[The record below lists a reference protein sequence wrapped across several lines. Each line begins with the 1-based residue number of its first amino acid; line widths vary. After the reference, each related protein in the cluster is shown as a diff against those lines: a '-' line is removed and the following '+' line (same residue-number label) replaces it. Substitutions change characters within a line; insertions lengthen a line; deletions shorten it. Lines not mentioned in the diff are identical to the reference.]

1 VGDTLGMSSVADKLE
16 QPDSFGLGGIEE
28 DSSVAGTGSSG
39 SADSPVQDR
48 VGEPADGSAAVRS
61 FEVSTMELGGNW
73 EVAAPDSLGW
83 ENRKAEHIQVSM
95 LVGVVHTD
103 SDTDSIQKAL
113 GVEQDP
119 YNQAEEGTS

>member
-1 VGDTLGMSSVADKLE
+1 
-16 QPDSFGLGGIEE
+16 
-28 DSSVAGTGSSG
+28 
-39 SADSPVQDR
+39 
-48 VGEPADGSAAVRS
+48 
-61 FEVSTMELGGNW
+61 MELGGNW

-83 ENRKAEHIQVSM
+83 KNRKAEHIQVCM
-95 LVGVVHTD
+95 LVGVVDTD